1 MTWANS
7 GPPVVAIV
15 GATASGK
22 SDLAMALAEVVPAEI
37 VNADSMQVY
46 RGMDIGTAKPTR
58 DERDRVPHHVIDLWD
73 IDHDVT
79 VAEFQPLARNA
90 INEVRGRGVTPL
102 LTGGSGLYVRAVLD
116 DLQFPGTDSDV
127 RARLEAELEAQGP
140 ASLHARLS
148 EVDPAA
154 ALAIMPTNG
163 RRIVRA
169 LEVVEITG
177 GPFTATLPDEE
188 PIFPDVRLGLEVP
201 TDELGERIAARVQR
215 MWQEGLVDEVRGL
228 PELATTRTASRALGY
243 AQILRFL
250 AGDITEEE
258 AMEETVVATRR
269 FAKRQLTWFR
279 RDRRV
284 QWLPYNDP
292 NLIDRARELVATT
305 ASE

>member
-1 MTWANS
+1 M
-7 GPPVVAIV
+7 
-15 GATASGK
+15 
-22 SDLAMALAEVVPAEI
+22 
-37 VNADSMQVY
+37 
-46 RGMDIGTAKPTR
+46 
-58 DERDRVPHHVIDLWD
+58 
-73 IDHDVT
+73 
-79 VAEFQPLARNA
+79 
-90 INEVRGRGVTPL
+90 
-102 LTGGSGLYVRAVLD
+102 RAVLD

-292 NLIDRARELVATT
+292 NLIDRARELVAAT
-305 ASE
+305 APE